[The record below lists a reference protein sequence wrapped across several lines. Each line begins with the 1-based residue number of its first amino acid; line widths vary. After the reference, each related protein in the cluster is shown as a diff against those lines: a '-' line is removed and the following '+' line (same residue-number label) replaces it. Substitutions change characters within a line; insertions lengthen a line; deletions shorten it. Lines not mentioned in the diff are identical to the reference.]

1 MLLYYYLLAD
11 FSGQVLAVLGG
22 DGVCDG
28 LTDFLQYWPALLSLH
43 LGTDIVVNCPAL
55 SLSPAKY
62 KIYNNI

>member
-1 MLLYYYLLAD
+1 MLYYYLLAD

-22 DGVCDG
+22 DGLRDG

-55 SLSPAKY
+55 SLSPAMY